1 MERKISIIVPVYNV
15 AGYLK
20 ESIESIIK
28 QTYKKLE
35 IILVDDGS
43 TDQSGTICDQYARTD
58 DRIVVIHQKNQG
70 ISASRN
76 AALELATGDYIGF
89 VDSDDVI
96 HPQMYQWLTEAIEET
111 GADVAICHELAFSG
125 DFCDFSQIT
134 AYHIESVEDKRQVF
148 AHFMDSW
155 TGPVNF
161 AWNKLYRRE
170 LFCQVRFRENIK
182 MEDMYI
188 QPELMSRI
196 SKAVWLKEA
205 LYGYRQRPGSTM
217 NSGNGDVYSF
227 WTQALWHQREIIS
240 GSDLADLKA
249 PMDIYVFK
257 ELARLQYM
265 AKKAGFSQLS
275 GELYQAYS
283 KRLYPCIEYS
293 RCSMKDRVIIQLA
306 YRCRPVYFLHQRIRG
321 I

>member
-96 HPQMYQWLTEAIEET
+96 HPQMYQWLTEAIDET

-170 LFCQVRFRENIK
+170 LFCQVRFRENG
-182 MEDMYI
+182 
-188 QPELMSRI
+188 
-196 SKAVWLKEA
+196 
-205 LYGYRQRPGSTM
+205 GY
-217 NSGNGDVYSF
+217 VYP
-227 WTQALWHQREIIS
+227 A
-240 GSDLADLKA
+240 
-249 PMDIYVFK
+249 
-257 ELARLQYM
+257 
-265 AKKAGFSQLS
+265 
-275 GELYQAYS
+275 
-283 KRLYPCIEYS
+283 
-293 RCSMKDRVIIQLA
+293 
-306 YRCRPVYFLHQRIRG
+306 
-321 I
+321 

>member
-1 MERKISIIVPVYNV
+1 M
-15 AGYLK
+15 
-20 ESIESIIK
+20 
-28 QTYKKLE
+28 
-35 IILVDDGS
+35 
-43 TDQSGTICDQYARTD
+43 
-58 DRIVVIHQKNQG
+58 
-70 ISASRN
+70 
-76 AALELATGDYIGF
+76 
-89 VDSDDVI
+89 
-96 HPQMYQWLTEAIEET
+96 
-111 GADVAICHELAFSG
+111 
-125 DFCDFSQIT
+125 
-134 AYHIESVEDKRQVF
+134 
-148 AHFMDSW
+148 
-155 TGPVNF
+155 
-161 AWNKLYRRE
+161 
-170 LFCQVRFRENIK
+170 RFRENIK

-293 RCSMKDRVIIQLA
+293 RCSMKDRVIIRLA
-306 YRCRPVYFLHQRIRG
+306 YRCRPVYFLYQRIRG

>member
-28 QTYKKLE
+28 QTYKKLQ

-76 AALELATGDYIGF
+76 AALEL

-161 AWNKLYRRE
+161 VWNKLYRRE

-217 NSGNGDVYSF
+217 N
-227 WTQALWHQREIIS
+227 
-240 GSDLADLKA
+240 
-249 PMDIYVFK
+249 
-257 ELARLQYM
+257 
-265 AKKAGFSQLS
+265 
-275 GELYQAYS
+275 
-283 KRLYPCIEYS
+283 
-293 RCSMKDRVIIQLA
+293 
-306 YRCRPVYFLHQRIRG
+306 
-321 I
+321 